1 MNKSLFSLALI
12 STFAAGMLGAAEH
25 KIAKK
30 DVPAAVVSG
39 VARDYPNTP
48 VKTWEQD
55 MRDGAPIYEVGI
67 PKAGAIET
75 LVYSADGKLIETEDD
90 FPVKNLPEP
99 VVAAIHKKYPQATI
113 RSADKVTRGSEI
125 RYEVGLRGANKKE
138 VVVSAAGEI
147 L

>member
-1 MNKSLFSLALI
+1 MILA
-12 STFAAGMLGAAEH
+12 FAAGMSIAAEQ

-48 VKTWEQD
+48 LKTWEKD

-75 LVYSADGKLIETEDD
+75 LVYSAEGKLIETEDD
-90 FPVKNLPEP
+90 FPVKNLPAP
-99 VVAAIHKKYPQATI
+99 VVDAVHKKYPRATI

-125 RYEVGLRGANKKE
+125 RYEVGLKGADKKE
-138 VVVSAAGEI
+138 VVVSSAGEI
-147 L
+147 Q